1 MASTLQLNLDGFEY
15 EDVYRAS
22 QLPLLDARFDAWL
35 AGRDGALRA
44 RYRDYRNGGEWIG
57 PDESSLL
64 IAVACELED
73 FLVAAFGVG
82 ESRDGLRAAQERDAV
97 VHAFKREFVKR
108 RIRKQRTQP
117 ARDFSELD
125 LLIPSRPDADR
136 EWSVA
141 RFWADASEAGN
152 VAQLAVLEEWM
163 HAACHSDAGRAA
175 TSGWVSLALPQ
186 ATDYFKLVPIMA
198 VPGGDAGRVEGA
210 AAPRRRDGFDLTDG
224 RPGLRETMNQVH
236 YCVYC
241 HDHSG
246 DVCSHGFPAKEG
258 EGFRANP
265 LDVSLSGCPLE
276 ERISEAH
283 TLKRDG
289 YTLGALA
296 MIMLDNPLLPA
307 TGHRIC
313 NDCMKSCIYQKQDP
327 VNIPEIET
335 RILTDV
341 LEWRWGFELYFTLT
355 QWNPLNRAR
364 PYRLPYNGR
373 NTLCVG
379 AGPAGFNLS
388 HHLLQEGF
396 GVVIVD
402 GLKIEPL
409 PSELFDASGR
419 PTQPVEDVKD
429 LYQPLDARTNSGF
442 GGVAEYG
449 ITVRWDKNF
458 LTLIRLVLERQPAFR
473 VYGGIRLGGTIMLED
488 VPALGFDHVTLAT
501 GAGRPTVL
509 PVRNNMARGMR
520 QASDF
525 LMALQLTGA
534 AKRDSLAN
542 LQVRLPA
549 VVIGGGL
556 TSIDTATEVQAYYIR
571 QVEKVL
577 TRWEAVGETRAGLF
591 DAYERGVLDEFLA
604 HGRAVRAE
612 RERARAAGE
621 LPDFT
626 PLIRAWG
633 GVTVVYRR
641 AMAES
646 PAYLRNHE
654 EIIKALEEGIYYA
667 EALEPTEAVLDEHGH
682 VQELRCVHTESG
694 EAVSLPARAVL
705 VAAGS
710 IPNTVYEREHLG
722 TFEMDGKYFASYR
735 IDETGE
741 MVRVPSAGH
750 CKGEQPGFFT
760 SYGAGD
766 LRVSFVGDNH
776 PWYHGSVVKAMA
788 SSKHAARDITALLR
802 GHDSQPAATPDQ
814 DAFDAFAAS
823 LDVALCPE
831 VVAVE
836 RLAPHL
842 TSLTVRAPQATRHW
856 LPGQVYRLQNFER
869 HAEHVAGQMLAMEGM
884 AIDGVH
890 VDKARG
896 EVQLLINSVGVSSRI
911 AASLKPGTRVILMGP
926 TGTGLPVP
934 ENSTVTVAG
943 GHSAVTST
951 VDGAAMWRAAG
962 NRIVF
967 IGHFRNVERAR
978 AVQRVIEILTDQAI
992 WVLDEGPAL
1001 SLRRQQDACFV
1012 HGLDEFLQ
1020 SCAEMEAPFADWVRQ
1035 TDQFILSDH
1044 PESMETF
1051 RRRLRAELKAF
1062 LKPGFNAIA
1071 AVNSPMQCMMKE
1083 VCAQCLCRHVDSTTG
1098 EPSKFVFSCFNQHQP
1113 LFELDFANLQARQGQ
1128 NSVQEKISNA
1138 WLGYLM
1144 DGKREAILAD
1154 TDQACAG
1161 CCEAAGAPVG
1171 EGEAT

>member
-15 EDVYRAS
+15 KDVYRAS

-35 AGRDGALRA
+35 AGRDGALQA
-44 RYRDYRNGGEWIG
+44 RYRDYRNGGAWVG
-57 PDESSLL
+57 PEESGLL
-64 IAVACELED
+64 IAVARELED

-82 ESRDGLRAAQERDAV
+82 PARDGLRAAQERDAV

-117 ARDFSELD
+117 ARDFAELD
-125 LLIPSRPDADR
+125 PLIPSWPEADR

-152 VAQLAVLEEWM
+152 AGQLALLEAWL

-186 ATDYFKLVPIMA
+186 ATDYFKLVPVVP
-198 VPGGDAGRVEGA
+198 VPGEDAGRVEGA
-210 AAPRRRDGFDLTDG
+210 AAPRRRDGFDLTDT
-224 RPGLRETMNQVH
+224 RPDLRHAMDQVD

-258 EGFRANP
+258 DGFRSNP
-265 LDVSLSGCPLE
+265 LEVPLSGCPLE

-283 TLKRDG
+283 VLKRDG

-379 AGPAGFNLS
+379 AGPAGFNLA

-419 PTQPVEDVKD
+419 PTLPVENVKD

-473 VYGGIRLGGTIMLED
+473 VYGGIRLGGTITLDD

-542 LQVRLPA
+542 LQVR
-549 VVIGGGL
+549 
-556 TSIDTATEVQAYYIR
+556 
-571 QVEKVL
+571 
-577 TRWEAVGETRAGLF
+577 
-591 DAYERGVLDEFLA
+591 
-604 HGRAVRAE
+604 
-612 RERARAAGE
+612 
-621 LPDFT
+621 
-626 PLIRAWG
+626 
-633 GVTVVYRR
+633 
-641 AMAES
+641 
-646 PAYLRNHE
+646 
-654 EIIKALEEGIYYA
+654 
-667 EALEPTEAVLDEHGH
+667 
-682 VQELRCVHTESG
+682 
-694 EAVSLPARAVL
+694 
-705 VAAGS
+705 
-710 IPNTVYEREHLG
+710 
-722 TFEMDGKYFASYR
+722 
-735 IDETGE
+735 
-741 MVRVPSAGH
+741 
-750 CKGEQPGFFT
+750 
-760 SYGAGD
+760 
-766 LRVSFVGDNH
+766 
-776 PWYHGSVVKAMA
+776 
-788 SSKHAARDITALLR
+788 
-802 GHDSQPAATPDQ
+802 
-814 DAFDAFAAS
+814 
-823 LDVALCPE
+823 
-831 VVAVE
+831 
-836 RLAPHL
+836 
-842 TSLTVRAPQATRHW
+842 
-856 LPGQVYRLQNFER
+856 
-869 HAEHVAGQMLAMEGM
+869 
-884 AIDGVH
+884 
-890 VDKARG
+890 
-896 EVQLLINSVGVSSRI
+896 
-911 AASLKPGTRVILMGP
+911 
-926 TGTGLPVP
+926 
-934 ENSTVTVAG
+934 
-943 GHSAVTST
+943 
-951 VDGAAMWRAAG
+951 
-962 NRIVF
+962 
-967 IGHFRNVERAR
+967 
-978 AVQRVIEILTDQAI
+978 
-992 WVLDEGPAL
+992 
-1001 SLRRQQDACFV
+1001 
-1012 HGLDEFLQ
+1012 
-1020 SCAEMEAPFADWVRQ
+1020 
-1035 TDQFILSDH
+1035 
-1044 PESMETF
+1044 
-1051 RRRLRAELKAF
+1051 
-1062 LKPGFNAIA
+1062 
-1071 AVNSPMQCMMKE
+1071 
-1083 VCAQCLCRHVDSTTG
+1083 
-1098 EPSKFVFSCFNQHQP
+1098 
-1113 LFELDFANLQARQGQ
+1113 
-1128 NSVQEKISNA
+1128 
-1138 WLGYLM
+1138 
-1144 DGKREAILAD
+1144 
-1154 TDQACAG
+1154 
-1161 CCEAAGAPVG
+1161 
-1171 EGEAT
+1171 